1 MTVLRAVPD
10 PPEEEVVISPPSL
23 LALPAWLEA
32 FRDLHRRAR
41 VGRLSGP
48 AQREYLVIRAELGRM
63 LLVAQQITRE
73 FGHGARQ
80 TVRVAWA
87 LQVDL
92 ALAGDRVRAVTL
104 DVSRG
109 GFATLLGRAPPEV
122 AEVEFSIRLPGEE
135 PVAGKARV
143 AAAIPRA
150 SDVRVSFAFSDVSE
164 SALDRLE
171 SALFDLIL
179 DRLVV

>member
-10 PPEEEVVISPPSL
+10 VSEGVVSPPL
-23 LALPAWLEA
+23 LALPAWLAA
-32 FRDLHRRAR
+32 FRGLHQRAR
-41 VGRLSGP
+41 AGRLSP
-48 AQREYLVIRAELGRM
+48 AAQREYLTIRAELGRM

-80 TVRVAWA
+80 SVRVAWA

-92 ALAGDRVRAVTL
+92 QFGAERVRAVTL

-109 GFATLLGRAPPEV
+109 GFAALLGAAPP
-122 AEVEFSIRLPGEE
+122 AGSTVEFSIRLPGDERI
-135 PVAGKARV
+135 AGKAKL
-143 AAAIPRA
+143 AAALPRE
-150 SDVRVSFAFSDVSE
+150 SDVRASFAFTEVSE
-164 SALDRLE
+164 RALDRLE
-171 SALFDLIL
+171 SALFDQIL